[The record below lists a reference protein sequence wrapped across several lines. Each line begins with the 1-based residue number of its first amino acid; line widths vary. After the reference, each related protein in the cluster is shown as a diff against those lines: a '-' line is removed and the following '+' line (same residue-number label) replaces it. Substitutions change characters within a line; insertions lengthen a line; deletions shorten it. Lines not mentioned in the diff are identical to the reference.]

1 MTEISNEI
9 QTEEARAA
17 LDLFSSLPK
26 HPQSGDYLNMAE
38 AQEIVDETL
47 RFVEEKG
54 DPIELVY
61 LKGHRKRLIETLQVV
76 PKALSPEA
84 KFLDVGCYGYFGLWA
99 CRNLGYATA
108 VGTEMPR
115 EDETLKATR
124 KVVLGQQSVDMEV
137 YHFDLTDDTW
147 PFDEEFDTV
156 ICLEVLEHV
165 DHDPSGV
172 LDRLR
177 DRLKMGGTLVLS
189 GPNGVSYKTLGE
201 MFSGMPPWTY
211 WFYNPDL
218 SHEPRHSLEYTPFT
232 NALMLRAAGFSH
244 DSFKTIDAYNERADV
259 SDIYEIAGEM
269 GFDVVNFGDTM
280 ISTATKVKQEAI
292 IRFPDAIYS
301 GKNYYESTWPL
312 VEETRRV
319 AMQRFADQK
328 ANTRQLL
335 EAYEMRH
342 QEQLE
347 VLEAKQNILVHMRK
361 LLDIYEVSRGIAVGH
376 QDTIDSRRQR
386 DVYEVSRGIA
396 VGHQDTIDSRRQR
409 DVYEVSRG
417 IAVGQ
422 QDTIDRRRLML
433 YRLLSPGGVAKI
445 AEAGV
450 MPERGQWK
458 RVFKR
463 HPFKLDV
470 WRALRRLHYRMKD
483 SRK

>member
-1 MTEISNEI
+1 MTEISNQM
-9 QTEEARAA
+9 QTEEAKAA
-17 LDLFSSLPK
+17 LDLFRFLPK
-26 HPQSGDYLNMAE
+26 HPQSGDYLNMTE

-47 RFVEEKG
+47 RFVEKKA
-54 DPIELVY
+54 DPIELAY

-76 PKALSPEA
+76 PKALSPDA

-99 CRNLGYATA
+99 CSNLGYATA

-115 EDETLKATR
+115 KDGALKVTR

-137 YHFDLTDDTW
+137 YHFDLTVDTW

-177 DRLKMGGTLVLS
+177 DRLKMGGVLVLS

-244 DSFKTIDAYNERADV
+244 DSFKTIDAYNERAGV
-259 SDIYEIAGEM
+259 SDIYEIADEM
-269 GFDVVNFGDTM
+269 GFDVENFGDTM
-280 ISTATKVKQEAI
+280 ISTATKVQQEAT

-301 GKNYYESTWPL
+301 GKNYYASTWPL
-312 VEETRRV
+312 VEEVRRV

-328 ANTRQLL
+328 ANRANTRQLL
-335 EAYEMRH
+335 EAYETRH

-347 VLEAKQNILVHMRK
+347 VLEAKQRTIVQMRK
-361 LLDIYEVSRGIAVGH
+361 LLDVYETRH
-376 QDTIDSRRQR
+376 QEQLEVLEAKQR
-386 DVYEVSRGIA
+386 IIVQMRKLLNVYEVRLSNTA
-396 VGHQDTIDSRRQR
+396 EPQDRAERR
-409 DVYEVSRG
+409 S
-417 IAVGQ
+417 
-422 QDTIDRRRLML
+422 LML
-433 YRLLSPGGVAKI
+433 YRLLSPRSVANI
-445 AEAGV
+445 AEAGI
-450 MPERGQWK
+450 MPERGHWK

-463 HPFKLDV
+463 HPLNLDV
-470 WRALRRLHYRMKD
+470 WRALRRLHRRMKD
-483 SRK
+483 P